1 MAEALS
7 HEGLAAEMKRRKGER
22 DAAECARRAACAAAA
37 AAAESAAA
45 NRAVAE
51 ADATVASAT
60 AADGGGGGGGGGGAR
75 ATVTDLEA
83 VAAEKAAAASE
94 AAALARK
101 AAAAAAALRGPPPP
115 ESPAAPGASSSSPS
129 GGLRRGDL
137 ASRAGKRDGR
147 NWCCRGGSALSVHP
161 RAVDP
166 LSGPKLVAA
175 GLNKAQFDSAVVATF
190 SPSSLSSVSSLSE
203 TGDAAAEAKAE
214 ELVEVER
221 RCQIAARDKL
231 RCALASLSC
240 RPVVCIIAAR
250 SEY

>member
-101 AAAAAAALRGPPPP
+101 AAAAAALRGPPPP